1 MDPEIWGN
9 LPIELVRKILDHARD
24 HLSIDARL
32 AFNLKPK
39 KISEPMAWRLW
50 YLLDNDGIFYNLDTK
65 TLHNLRVQ
73 GTHIVRRPIE
83 ISYLDDGLS
92 IFNLYE
98 KEYAL
103 EISNS
108 KGEFMFDPSCKQTF
122 ATEKR
127 VILKGSSMV
136 ETGVH

>member
-9 LPIELVRKILDHARD
+9 LPTELVRKILGHARD
-24 HLSIDARL
+24 HMSIDARL
-32 AFNLKPK
+32 AFNLEPK
-39 KISEPMAWRLW
+39 RISEAAAWRLW

-65 TLHNLRVQ
+65 TLHNLRVH
-73 GTHIVRRPIE
+73 GTHIVRRPIDM
-83 ISYLDDGLS
+83 SYLDDGLS

-98 KEYAL
+98 NEYAL

-108 KGEFMFDPSCKQTF
+108 RGEFVCVPSCKQTF